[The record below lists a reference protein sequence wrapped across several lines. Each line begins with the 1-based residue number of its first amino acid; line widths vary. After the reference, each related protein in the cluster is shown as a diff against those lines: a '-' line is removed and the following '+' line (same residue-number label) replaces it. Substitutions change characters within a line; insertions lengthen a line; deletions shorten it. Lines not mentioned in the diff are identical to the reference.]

1 MPSGYV
7 KRGHKKCRMAASP
20 VRPAKDESTGRPD
33 KRSAIRLG
41 NIKAIYSLSVGLTQG
56 DGREIV
62 EQRDIILYA
71 QFHHRRF
78 LLAADGLNAAVE
90 LLGDFG
96 DQETLGE
103 QA

>member
-1 MPSGYV
+1 MTEV
-7 KRGHKKCRMAASP
+7 
-20 VRPAKDESTGRPD
+20 
-33 KRSAIRLG
+33 
-41 NIKAIYSLSVGLTQG
+41 
-56 DGREIV
+56 EIV

>member
-1 MPSGYV
+1 
-7 KRGHKKCRMAASP
+7 MAASP
-20 VRPAKDESTGRPD
+20 VRPVKDESTGRPD

-41 NIKAIYSLSVGLTQG
+41 NIKAIYSLSVGLRVTE
-56 DGREIV
+56 EIV

>member
-1 MPSGYV
+1 MTANALAEEKQRCLESGMDSCLSKPV
-7 KRGHKKCRMAASP
+7 TLDVLKQKLERGHKKCRMAASP
-20 VRPAKDESTGRPD
+20 VRPVKDESTGRPD

-41 NIKAIYSLSVGLTQG
+41 NIKAIYSLSVG
-56 DGREIV
+56 
-62 EQRDIILYA
+62 
-71 QFHHRRF
+71 
-78 LLAADGLNAAVE
+78 AAVE